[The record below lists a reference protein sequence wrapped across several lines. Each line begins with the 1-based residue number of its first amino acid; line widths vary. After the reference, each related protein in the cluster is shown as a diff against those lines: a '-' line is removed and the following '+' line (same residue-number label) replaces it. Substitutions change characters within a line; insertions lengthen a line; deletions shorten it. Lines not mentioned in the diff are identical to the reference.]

1 MAILK
6 LVEPV
11 DVYPAPTILKIRLNS
26 EISNQDLIDRKQK
39 AMESGHHHG
48 ENIIWGNNY
57 LMYTT
62 STIIEWKGRE
72 NEISRLCVKG
82 DQCEN
87 WRLPCDFDW
96 NAGENQCA
104 ASAGSKLIIISS

>member
-6 LVEPV
+6 LAEPV
-11 DVYPAPTILKIRLNS
+11 DVFPTPTILKIRLNS
-26 EISNQDLIDRKQK
+26 EISNQELIDRNQT
-39 AMESGHHHG
+39 AMESGHSLAQ
-48 ENIIWGNNY
+48 NIFFGNNY
-57 LMYTT
+57 LFYTT
-62 STIIEWKGRE
+62 STIIDWKGRE

-96 NAGENQCA
+96 NAGVHHCA
-104 ASAGSKLIIISS
+104 GSAGSKLLIISS